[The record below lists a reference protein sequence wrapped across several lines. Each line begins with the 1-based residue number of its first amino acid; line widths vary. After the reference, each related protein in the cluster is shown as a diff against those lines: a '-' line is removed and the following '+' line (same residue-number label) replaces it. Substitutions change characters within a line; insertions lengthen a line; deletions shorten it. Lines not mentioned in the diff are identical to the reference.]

1 MSIIEFFCM
10 CKEEK
15 SYGRYSFFVLRFA
28 FSAMQYWM
36 QTEEQKTGEAWER
49 GYGRQSNNVTQ
60 VVVCSLIPR
69 LQANE
74 AKLIHTKWFV

>member
-1 MSIIEFFCM
+1 
-10 CKEEK
+10 
-15 SYGRYSFFVLRFA
+15 
-28 FSAMQYWM
+28 M

-74 AKLIHTKWFV
+74 AKLIHTVCSLIPRLQANEAKLIHTKWFVASFPDYRLMRLS